1 MEIVAAQQNE
11 ATLAELYARV
21 RDTVKRRW
29 KVFALVAG
37 ITFVVLA
44 SGIFLI
50 KPVYTA
56 QTQVRIDPTRDPV
69 ASQNGQGKTG
79 LTDEAID
86 TEVSSLYSL
95 SLAKTVVNE
104 LALDKDPEFLAAASV
119 DAQSLATPDERRTAV
134 ASELLRKL
142 AVYREQQTYML
153 NVDFPNH
160 DPVKAAL
167 ISNSFANN
175 YIKGAVGT
183 RTSVAS
189 EQSKWYQ
196 QQLSKLSGDIAQ
208 ADRAS
213 AVFKAEHGLTVGT
226 ADGNSPGTIVD
237 QQVPSLASSLAQAE
251 SEAAAAR
258 ADYQAALAQSRRS
271 GAGSVSAVLQSPVVA
286 GLRAQLAELEKQ
298 QSQATSQYGPLHPL
312 SKQYDNNTAD
322 LERQINA
329 ESARVISSLGSV
341 AVSAQ
346 ARADS
351 LRGALGQV
359 ENIRADQAKASVDAN
374 TLDREAETKRELYKQ
389 LNEEA
394 QSALQSSEN
403 SMSSATVVNQAI
415 PPKDPSSPN
424 RPLYLVLALIVGLGA
439 GAATITIQEALS
451 GSIRNNEDIEEKL
464 GLQLLSAV
472 PFEDHLRPAQLIT
485 ERPTSFY
492 AESFR
497 IARTAL
503 FGARGWPSDSP
514 VIAFTSSLPNEGK
527 TTSSLA
533 FARSLADSE
542 RRTIIIDCDVRRAAM
557 QGASDIN
564 PGEKGLVEY
573 LRGEASV
580 DEILI
585 KSPTLGLDMIMIKS
599 PYFNA
604 VNLFDGDRM
613 EKLVAWAKDNYDQIV
628 LDLPPIVG
636 LADGR
641 YLAAL
646 ADQIIFVIKW
656 NATPLPAARAA
667 IEALRAIG
675 KNPSGVIVNA
685 VEQSS
690 EMLVG
695 GYYLDRY
702 SSYYQ
707 EAKA

>member
-21 RDTVKRRW
+21 HDTVKRRW
-29 KVFALVAG
+29 KIFSLVAG
-37 ITFVVLA
+37 VTFVVLVA
-44 SGIFLI
+44 AVFMI
-50 KPVYTA
+50 KPTYTA

-69 ASQNGQGKTG
+69 ATQNGQGKTG

-95 SLAKTVVNE
+95 TLAKTVVNE
-104 LALDKDPEFLAAASV
+104 LALDKDPEFLALASE

-134 ASELLRKL
+134 ASELLRHL
-142 AVYREQQTYML
+142 SVYREQKTYML
-153 NVDFPNH
+153 NIEYPDH
-160 DPVKAAL
+160 DPVQAAL
-167 ISNSFANN
+167 ISNSFADN

-189 EQSKWYQ
+189 EQSQWYQ
-196 QQLSKLSGDIAQ
+196 EQLSKLSDEITQ
-208 ADRAS
+208 AERAAS
-213 AVFKAEHGLTVGT
+213 LFKAEHGLTVGT

-237 QQVPSLASSLAQAE
+237 QQVPPLASSLAQAE

-258 ADYQAALAQSRRS
+258 ADYQAALNQAKR
-271 GAGSVSAVLQSPVVA
+271 GGPGSVSAVLGSPVVA
-286 GLRAQLAELEKQ
+286 NLRAQLAEVTRQ
-298 QSQATSQYGPLHPL
+298 QAQTTSQYGPLHPL
-312 SKQYDNNTAD
+312 SKQYHDNAAD
-322 LERQINA
+322 LERQISQ
-329 ESARVISSLGSV
+329 ESSRVISSLGSV
-341 AVSAQ
+341 AVSAH

-351 LRGALGQV
+351 LRAALGQV
-359 ENIRADQAKASVDAN
+359 ENVRSDQAKASVDAN

-394 QSALQSSEN
+394 QAALQSSQN

-415 PPKDPSSPN
+415 PPKTPSSPN
-424 RPLYLVLALIVGLGA
+424 RPLYLALALIVGLGA

-451 GSIRNNEDIEEKL
+451 GAIRSNEDIEEKL
-464 GLQLLSAV
+464 GLQVLSAV

-497 IARTAL
+497 IARTTL
-503 FGARGWPSDSP
+503 FGSRGWPSDTP

-557 QGASDIN
+557 QGASDIGPN
-564 PGEKGLVEY
+564 EKGLVEY
-573 LRGEASV
+573 LQGEASIE
-580 DEILI
+580 EILV
-585 KSPTLGLDMIMIKS
+585 KTPTLGLDVIM
-599 PYFNA
+599 PRAPFFNA

-613 EKLVAWAKDNYDQIV
+613 AKLVAWAKQNYDQIV

-656 NATPLPAARAA
+656 NSTPLPAARAA
-667 IEALRAIG
+667 IEALRSIG

-685 VEQSS
+685 VEQNS

-695 GYYLDRY
+695 GNYLYRY
-702 SSYYQ
+702 SNYYQ
-707 EAKA
+707 NAA